1 MTILFAV
8 TLAAAIQPACSWDRP
23 GHNPY
28 TGSAAAAIDRY
39 VDIPAA
45 VRSTLKR
52 RIEEGQSDDQVSI
65 TRDGI
70 AGRNGYGADI
80 RDMHF
85 GNNSLCHTVTRSK
98 WAATR
103 IEPGAV
109 YCVGEHCILVPK
121 ICGNVSRI
129 SRNGPAVAAAP
140 TEQSRELEGTIEFED
155 YGLADAEPHGDEEA
169 TQLGQ
174 FDELDEDGTRR
185 AQRKMAGLRAAG
197 ATAGGVDQYVLDE
210 ELDLDALADNY
221 ARRLA
226 MGLGGDGD
234 GEIHTAVP
242 EPGTWAMLLAGL
254 GLVGWLGRRRARGA
268 DASVAA
274 AAP

>member
-1 MTILFAV
+1 MTILLAV

-28 TGSAAAAIDRY
+28 IGSTAAAIDRY
-39 VDIPAA
+39 ADIPAA

-52 RIEEGQSDDQVSI
+52 RMEEGQSDDQVNI

-70 AGRNGYGADI
+70 TGKNQYSAEI

-85 GNNSLCHTVTRSK
+85 GRNSLCNTVTRSK

-129 SRNGPAVAAAP
+129 SRTSPAMAAAARH
-140 TEQSRELEGTIEFED
+140 SREPERTVQFED
-155 YGLADAEPHGDEEA
+155 LRLVDAPINEDEA
-169 TQLGQ
+169 TRPGLI
-174 FDELDEDGTRR
+174 DELDEDGSRR
-185 AQRKMAGLRAAG
+185 NERKLAGLRAAG
-197 ATAGGVDQYVLDE
+197 TTEAGIDEYVLE
-210 ELDLDALADNY
+210 PELDLDALADANT
-221 ARRLA
+221 RRLA
-226 MGLGGDGD
+226 MGFGDGD

-242 EPGTWAMLLAGL
+242 EPGTWAMLLGGL
-254 GLVGWLGRRRARGA
+254 GLVGWMGRRRA
-268 DASVAA
+268 AA
-274 AAP
+274 IAAR